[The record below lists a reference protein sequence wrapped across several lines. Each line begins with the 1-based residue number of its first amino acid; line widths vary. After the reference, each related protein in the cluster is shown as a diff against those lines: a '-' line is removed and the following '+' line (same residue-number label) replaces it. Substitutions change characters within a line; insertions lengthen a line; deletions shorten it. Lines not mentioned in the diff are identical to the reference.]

1 MADRSDDQD
10 VVEAQTANGASTAT
24 HPDAINWGRASKQEE
39 AARWLW
45 IYLESKPNMAATSWT
60 IKSDAA
66 RSGITRGTLY
76 AAKRRMT
83 VSVYEHGDFDADQ
96 GIGPTTA
103 WSLLHL
109 RAIRIGSTLYR
120 PKPTRRTGR
129 RQPNV
134 IEQPRPLNANEAY
147 GDKIRKQ
154 IEILAHHLAS
164 RPWTGAAREARVM
177 SSVLRRCGKQNSL
190 RTEFTVW
197 SLADES
203 GFAGWEPGRDA
214 LDVLQAEGWVTVQH
228 GVRDTYEK
236 GQFQPTQRGKPTVV
250 TLIPKE
256 KGPRYPVAK
265 LPNGARDEFA
275 GDPGNSRYLFIM
287 RVLFEGRTE
296 GLTRPEIEKMTGL
309 SRTTVQRLVKT
320 DTLLCKTTAGTWN
333 VIAPELLTKD
343 GNDSKMQARRAKRK
357 ATSPAMTRKRP
368 PDPTDQDRANLEALR
383 RRLTG

>member
-1 MADRSDDQD
+1 MKWRSDEQD
-10 VVEAQTANGASTAT
+10 VAEDQTASGTNIAT

-45 IYLESKPNMAATSWT
+45 IYLESKPHMAATSW
-60 IKSDAA
+60 IIRSDAA

-76 AAKRRMT
+76 AAKRRMK
-83 VSVYEHGDFDADQ
+83 VSVYEHGDFDADK

-120 PKPTRRTGR
+120 PKPTRRTGK
-129 RQPNV
+129 RQLNV
-134 IEQPRPLNANEAY
+134 IEEPRPLTANVAY

-154 IEILAHHLAS
+154 IETLAHHVAS
-164 RPWTGAAREARVM
+164 RPWPGTAREARVM
-177 SSVLRRCGKQNSL
+177 STVLRRCGRQNSL
-190 RTEFTVW
+190 TTEFTVW

-214 LDVLQAEGWVTVQH
+214 LDVLRAEGWVTVQH
-228 GVRDTYEK
+228 GVRDIYEK
-236 GQFQPTQRGKPTVV
+236 GQFEPTERGKPTIV
-250 TLIPKE
+250 TLIPKG

-275 GDPGNSRYLFIM
+275 GDPGNSRYLFVM
-287 RVLFEGRTE
+287 RALFEGRTE
-296 GLTRPEIEKMTGL
+296 GLTRPEIEEMTGL
-309 SRTTVQRLVKT
+309 RRSTVQRLVKT
-320 DTLLCKTTAGTWN
+320 DSILCKTSEGTWT
-333 VIAPELLTKD
+333 VITPELLTED

-357 ATSPAMTRKRP
+357 AQRRTVTRKRSS
-368 PDPTDQDRANLEALR
+368 DSTDQDRANLEALR
-383 RRLTG
+383 RRFTG